1 MEPLKFHVA
10 ETYIQEGGVGLSVV
24 VFVRI
29 TDGPWGRSSVSGGDI
44 SSVSLGL
51 PSDFHRASGKG
62 CRRDRGAAWRGE
74 AGRVPQLA
82 VLAHPSPV
90 RALAHGLRVR
100 CAGESRCSE
109 AARWKGGV
117 CISHSS
123 LWAACAAGPVGMEQR
138 CRLQALET
146 VLCLP

>member
-1 MEPLKFHVA
+1 MA
-10 ETYIQEGGVGLSVV
+10 ETYIQDGIGFSVA
-24 VFVRI
+24 FSVRI
-29 TDGPWGRSSVSGGDI
+29 TDGPCVRSSVSDGDI

-62 CRRDRGAAWRGE
+62 CCRDRGAAWRGE

-82 VLAHPSPV
+82 FLAHPSPG

-100 CAGESRCSE
+100 SAGESRCSE
-109 AARWKGGV
+109 AAGWKGGV
-117 CISHSS
+117 RVSHSS
-123 LWAACAAGPVGMEQR
+123 LCPSCATGPVGMEQR
-138 CRLQALET
+138 GRLQTLET